1 MSSTSSETDSS
12 SKESGSTSTTTGSG
26 ASERAVP
33 ASPMEAGVED
43 EEIVIVLDEESGEE
57 MSVDLDTIPVCGDGP
72 DRVETSDD
80 EEDVETAVP
89 RSPRMPVEVI
99 AEAQMEANPQYNIG
113 ALYEVSHL
121 WPGKL
126 QTVRDKYC
134 IPSRYILRAAVEG
147 DRASNDS
154 ADLCLYEEALRAG
167 LRLPFHPFFADVLNY
182 YGLAVTQVVPNSWR
196 TLVGFLYLLEVRLR
210 RNPTV
215 PVFRM
220 CAHLKRHKDG
230 GWIYISQR
238 PEVRMI
244 TGIPTSI
251 HTWKNRFFYVKDTV
265 PGSHWPFS
273 LQWRTPD
280 TRRLSKKPALEDYDH
295 MTFAL
300 IKEELKRG
308 QIHCSEFEEEAEL
321 VALGVS
327 RATPAQ
333 MVKQMSLLDRI
344 KQTSQASPAQEQP
357 QAKGKKRKVPEST
370 PPMVALAKPLKSS
383 RATHKL
389 ALSSRA
395 DTTGQSSKSGG
406 TTPPRR
412 GGAVLGIAAATT
424 VGGDNVFRPN
434 WAVQKTDTGLGDTR
448 VATELM
454 YKGVLPRDRLEVE
467 KEVPETCEA
476 AISSALYQL
485 QVYSRDM
492 AKKRYLFSETITR
505 IESEKAQLQKE
516 NGELTE
522 AVQIK
527 EAELNSLQDELQRV
541 KNQAVQDLLSSAER
555 ARKKEKAAVEKA
567 VKETEERKEAQHFD
581 LGLQAYRAGFL
592 LCSEQVKRLHPGVSL
607 DGLTVP
613 YAPPEGEDEEEEDE
627 PDSSRPVEADAEV
640 TVAAVSSAEVGELAT
655 LTPTEVVTEGVA
667 DEEA

>member
-12 SKESGSTSTTTGSG
+12 SKESGSTSTASGSE

-33 ASPMEAGVED
+33 ASPIEEAGVEG
-43 EEIVIVLDEESGEE
+43 EELVIIIDEESGEE
-57 MSVDLDTIPVCGDGP
+57 MSVDLDTIPACGDGP

-80 EEDVETAVP
+80 DEDVEAAVP
-89 RSPRMPVEVI
+89 QSSRMPVEVI

-113 ALYEVSHL
+113 ALYEVNHL
-121 WPGKL
+121 WPNRL
-126 QTVRDKYC
+126 QIVRDKYC

-154 ADLCLYEEALRAG
+154 ADLCVYEEAFRAG
-167 LRLPFHPFFADVLNY
+167 LRLPFHPFFADALNY

-196 TLVGFLYLLEVRLR
+196 TLIGFLYLLEVRLR

-238 PEVRMI
+238 PEMKMI
-244 TGIPTSI
+244 TGIPSSI
-251 HTWKNRFFYVKDTV
+251 HTWKNRFFYVKDTA
-265 PGSHWPFS
+265 PGSQWPFS

-308 QIHCSEFEEEAEL
+308 PVHCSEFEEEAEL

-344 KQTSQASPAQEQP
+344 KQSSGASPAQEQP
-357 QAKGKKRKVPEST
+357 QTKGKKRKVPEST

-395 DTTGQSSKSGG
+395 DTTGQSSKSGAATG
-406 TTPPRR
+406 SKH
-412 GGAVLGIAAATT
+412 GGAVLGMPATASSGSSSKTGCAMT
-424 VGGDNVFRPN
+424 VSGPGGGD
-434 WAVQKTDTGLGDTR
+434 ALETTR
-448 VATELM
+448 GSGTA
-454 YKGVLPRDRLEVE
+454 
-467 KEVPETCEA
+467 
-476 AISSALYQL
+476 SSASGDGTATSPGSGSGT
-485 QVYSRDM
+485 VHSAM
-492 AKKRYLFSETITR
+492 KSAR
-505 IESEKAQLQKE
+505 I
-516 NGELTE
+516 
-522 AVQIK
+522 
-527 EAELNSLQDELQRV
+527 
-541 KNQAVQDLLSSAER
+541 
-555 ARKKEKAAVEKA
+555 
-567 VKETEERKEAQHFD
+567 
-581 LGLQAYRAGFL
+581 
-592 LCSEQVKRLHPGVSL
+592 
-607 DGLTVP
+607 
-613 YAPPEGEDEEEEDE
+613 
-627 PDSSRPVEADAEV
+627 
-640 TVAAVSSAEVGELAT
+640 
-655 LTPTEVVTEGVA
+655 
-667 DEEA
+667 

>member
-1 MSSTSSETDSS
+1 M
-12 SKESGSTSTTTGSG
+12 K
-26 ASERAVP
+26 
-33 ASPMEAGVED
+33 
-43 EEIVIVLDEESGEE
+43 
-57 MSVDLDTIPVCGDGP
+57 
-72 DRVETSDD
+72 
-80 EEDVETAVP
+80 
-89 RSPRMPVEVI
+89 
-99 AEAQMEANPQYNIG
+99 
-113 ALYEVSHL
+113 
-121 WPGKL
+121 
-126 QTVRDKYC
+126 
-134 IPSRYILRAAVEG
+134 
-147 DRASNDS
+147 
-154 ADLCLYEEALRAG
+154 
-167 LRLPFHPFFADVLNY
+167 
-182 YGLAVTQVVPNSWR
+182 
-196 TLVGFLYLLEVRLR
+196 
-210 RNPTV
+210 
-215 PVFRM
+215 
-220 CAHLKRHKDG
+220 
-230 GWIYISQR
+230 
-238 PEVRMI
+238 MI
-244 TGIPTSI
+244 TGIPSSI
-251 HTWKNRFFYVKDTV
+251 HTWKNRFFYVKDTA
-265 PGSHWPFS
+265 PGSQWPFS

-308 QIHCSEFEEEAEL
+308 PVHCSEFEEEAEL

-344 KQTSQASPAQEQP
+344 KQSSGASPAQEQP
-357 QAKGKKRKVPEST
+357 QTKGKKRKVPEST

-395 DTTGQSSKSGG
+395 DTTGQSSKSGAATG
-406 TTPPRR
+406 SKH
-412 GGAVLGIAAATT
+412 GGAVLGMPATAS

-448 VATELM
+448 VAAELM
-454 YKGVLPRDRLEVE
+454 YKGVLARDRLAVE

-516 NGELTE
+516 NGELNE

-541 KNQAVQDLLSSAER
+541 KNQAVQDLLSAAER
-555 ARKKEKAAVEKA
+555 AGRKEKAAVEKA

-592 LCSEQVKRLHPGVSL
+592 LCSEQVKRIHPDISL

-613 YAPPEGEDEEEEDE
+613 YAPPEDEEDEEEDE
-627 PDSSRPVEADAEV
+627 PDSSRPIEVDAEV
-640 TVAAVSSAEVGELAT
+640 TVAAVSSAEGGELAA
-655 LTPTEVVTEGVA
+655 LTTAGVVTEVVA
-667 DEEA
+667 DEEG

>member
-1 MSSTSSETDSS
+1 
-12 SKESGSTSTTTGSG
+12 
-26 ASERAVP
+26 
-33 ASPMEAGVED
+33 
-43 EEIVIVLDEESGEE
+43 
-57 MSVDLDTIPVCGDGP
+57 
-72 DRVETSDD
+72 
-80 EEDVETAVP
+80 
-89 RSPRMPVEVI
+89 
-99 AEAQMEANPQYNIG
+99 
-113 ALYEVSHL
+113 
-121 WPGKL
+121 
-126 QTVRDKYC
+126 
-134 IPSRYILRAAVEG
+134 
-147 DRASNDS
+147 
-154 ADLCLYEEALRAG
+154 
-167 LRLPFHPFFADVLNY
+167 
-182 YGLAVTQVVPNSWR
+182 
-196 TLVGFLYLLEVRLR
+196 
-210 RNPTV
+210 
-215 PVFRM
+215 
-220 CAHLKRHKDG
+220 
-230 GWIYISQR
+230 
-238 PEVRMI
+238 
-244 TGIPTSI
+244 
-251 HTWKNRFFYVKDTV
+251 
-265 PGSHWPFS
+265 
-273 LQWRTPD
+273 
-280 TRRLSKKPALEDYDH
+280 

-344 KQTSQASPAQEQP
+344 KQTSGASPAQEQP
-357 QAKGKKRKVPEST
+357 QTKGKKRKVPEST

-395 DTTGQSSKSGG
+395 DTPGQSSKSGA
-406 TTPPRR
+406 TTGPKH
-412 GGAVLGIAAATT
+412 GGAVLGIAAAAS

-516 NGELTE
+516 NDELTE
-522 AVQIK
+522 ALQIK

-555 ARKKEKAAVEKA
+555 AGKKEKAAVEKA
-567 VKETEERKEAQHFD
+567 EDMEMTPQVNDFKNLRSKLANEKIVVCDPFRVGAIIYKLPSAWHSFKTEMYRKKVQVGLDD
-581 LGLQAYRAGFL
+581 L
-592 LCSEQVKRLHPGVSL
+592 KRFIRI
-607 DGLTVP
+607 
-613 YAPPEGEDEEEEDE
+613 EDENRAKNNLEMVRQQQ
-627 PDSSRPVEADAEV
+627 SAAN
-640 TVAAVSSAEVGELAT
+640 TVINPKQFPSPLY
-655 LTPTEVVTEGVA
+655 
-667 DEEA
+667 